1 MPNIPIGLFFNIWE
15 SLKNKFTKYLFQKV
29 YMVSNQYYWNNKYLG
44 WKTFASY
51 FQYQIF
57 FPYNFEIDKNNFCY
71 FRIKS
76 LDPKKFSK
84 IKFSLTAFSSYGG
97 NKFQEVIELYDLESR
112 PFEVTLPNIPPKGFI
127 IDLLPLYD
135 TLIIEIHELYD
146 YNNLNLNQVSYKL
159 KERYTIFHS
168 EILNDEFERHW
179 EKVWHVGLIKQ
190 VKANLIRKYAW
201 YLSYNRLF
209 YFNQSFLAKIR
220 RFFTHPVYLFLTTEI
235 ILSIIFWSKNLINAK
250 KLRAIA
256 DVKLKEYN

>member
-1 MPNIPIGLFFNIWE
+1 MPNIPIGLFFNIR
-15 SLKNKFTKYLFQKV
+15 F
-29 YMVSNQYYWNNKYLG
+29 
-44 WKTFASY
+44 
-51 FQYQIF
+51 F

-168 EILNDEFERHW
+168 EILNDEFL
-179 EKVWHVGLIKQ
+179 KCIGK
-190 VKANLIRKYAW
+190 KYGMW
-201 YLSYNRLF
+201 DLLNKL
-209 YFNQSFLAKIR
+209 K
-220 RFFTHPVYLFLTTEI
+220 P
-235 ILSIIFWSKNLINAK
+235 ILSENMLGIYPTIVFFISTNPS
-250 KLRAIA
+250 
-256 DVKLKEYN
+256 